1 MNDTAM
7 SSPSSASAAEAS
19 RLLGSG
25 RRHWVRKFKDS
36 AAAWAISAG
45 GMSVLVAILLIF
57 FYLLYEIVPLFR
69 SADSQHVASYSLGEN
84 AAMGPPLYL
93 AVEEQSEVGMRLDRS
108 GRVAFFRAAD
118 GSLVEDIQLP
128 IPANARISSFSLD
141 SDQSQLIAL
150 GLDDGSIVLAHHDYH
165 SNYDATGKRVIEP
178 LINYPYGDK
187 PLVLQAGEALQA
199 VAARKSDSG
208 LVVVAAGTGGH
219 LLARKWEKREDF
231 LSGESVTE
239 EVALAVP
246 EVDIVPSRLLISPDQ
261 KWLYALA
268 GDGNYRVIDLNAGA
282 VIDSGRFFAGGELTG
297 AKFLLGGISIV
308 VASDHGELSQW
319 FLVRKPDASPQL
331 TRIRSFGDGTAIEKL
346 VVEHRRKG
354 FATIDAKQR
363 LQLYYSTS
371 QRHLLSSPL
380 EGEVAAAA
388 MSPRAN
394 ALIYETADGKIHFR
408 TVTNHH
414 PEVSWSVLWDK
425 VWYESYPQPDYIW
438 QSSSAS
444 SDFEPKYSLMP
455 LAFGTL
461 KAAFYAMI
469 VATPLAICGALYT
482 AYFMAPALRRKVKP
496 LIELMAALPTVILG
510 FLAGLWLAPAVEQHL
525 PGIFSILIFMPI
537 AVLLFAFLW
546 NQIPMKWRKW
556 VPEGWQPLIM
566 VPVVLVIGYLCLTLS
581 VPVEVALFDGDMRAW
596 MRHEWGI
603 DYAQRNALVVGIAM
617 GFAVIP
623 NIFSIAEDAIFSV
636 PKHLS
641 YGSLALGATPW
652 QTLVGVVLPT
662 ASPGIFSALMIGLGR
677 AVGETMIVLMAAGNT
692 PIMDGNLFQGM
703 RTLSANIAVEI
714 GETAVDSTH
723 YRVLFLAAFVLF
735 MFTFVLNTIAEV
747 IRNRLRNRYS
757 VI

>member
-1 MNDTAM
+1 MN
-7 SSPSSASAAEAS
+7 SQPSASAAEAT

-25 RRHWVRKFKDS
+25 RRHWIRKFKDS
-36 AAAWAISAG
+36 AAAWAITAG

-57 FYLLYEIVPLFR
+57 FYLLYEIIPLFR
-69 SADSQHVASYSLGEN
+69 SAESHHVASYSVGES
-84 AAMGPPLYL
+84 ASSGPPLYL
-93 AVEEQSEVGMRLDRS
+93 AMEEQSEVGMRLDRS
-108 GRVAFFRAAD
+108 GHVAFFRLAD
-118 GSLVEDIQLP
+118 GSPIDTAALP
-128 IPANARISSFSLD
+128 IPEGAKIASFAVD
-141 SDQSQLIAL
+141 SDQTQLIVL
-150 GLDDGSIVLAHHDYH
+150 GLDDGSVVLAHHDYH

-178 LINYPYGDK
+178 LIDYPYGDK

-199 VAARKSDSG
+199 VSARKSDSG

-239 EVALAVP
+239 EVTLAVP

-268 GDGNYRVIDLNAGA
+268 NDGNYRVIDLNAGS
-282 VIDSGRFFAGGELTG
+282 VIDSGRLFASGELTG
-297 AKFLLGGISIV
+297 AKFLLGGISIM

-319 FLVRKPDASPQL
+319 FLVREPDASPRL
-331 TRIRSFGDGTAIEKL
+331 TRIRSFGDGTAVEKL

-354 FATIDAKQR
+354 FATIDEKQR

-371 QRHLLSSPL
+371 QRHLLSAPL
-380 EGEVAAAA
+380 EGTVSAIA

-394 ALIYETADGKIHFR
+394 ALIYETTDGKVHFR
-408 TVTNHH
+408 SVTNHH

-425 VWYESYPQPDYIW
+425 VWYENYSQPDYVW

-461 KAAFYAMI
+461 KAAFYAML

-510 FLAGLWLAPAVEQHL
+510 FLAGLWLAPEVEQHL

-546 NQIPMKWRKW
+546 NRIPMKWRKW
-556 VPEGWQPLIM
+556 VPEGWQPVIL
-566 VPVVLVIGYLCLTLS
+566 VPVVLVTGYLCLTLS
-581 VPVEVALFDGDMRAW
+581 VPMELAWFDGDMRAW

-692 PIMDGNLFQGM
+692 AIMDGNLFQGM

-723 YRVLFLAAFVLF
+723 FRVLFLAAFVLF
-735 MFTFVLNTIAEV
+735 MFTFVLNTFAEV
-747 IRNRLRNRYS
+747 IRNRLRSRYS